1 MDITNPYICLL
12 YTSSRGVRA
21 TGTPALVALR
31 ATVSTVTSVSYTH
44 LTPPPLSC
52 PASFAAALDT
62 TSEMTMVYTRFCP
75 RKK

>member
-1 MDITNPYICLL
+1 MFAPTVRQANASAPRSTLRL
-12 YTSSRGVRA
+12 KMGFSSFRRPIFSAV
-21 TGTPALVALR
+21 P
-31 ATVSTVTSVSYTH
+31 
-44 LTPPPLSC
+44 TPPPMSC